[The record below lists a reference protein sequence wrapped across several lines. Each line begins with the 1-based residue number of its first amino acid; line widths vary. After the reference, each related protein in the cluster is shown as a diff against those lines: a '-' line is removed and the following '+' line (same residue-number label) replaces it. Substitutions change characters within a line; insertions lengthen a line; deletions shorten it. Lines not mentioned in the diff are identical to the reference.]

1 VNTRVAEDNSTPLHK
16 ACAGSKA
23 GHQASVKLLIE
34 GNADVHALNK
44 WRETPLL
51 TAANH
56 GQATSVKLLLD
67 AGADPCKCTD
77 TGWSP
82 LSIAAYKGHDEVV
95 RLLLEE
101 GAPTEEEDP
110 TLSALLQAATKGLPE
125 TVDLLLRNG
134 ADHTVTTKKGDTALS
149 ILVEQNLIDA
159 AVDMVTVY
167 NASIPRCSRDRKKVQ
182 RARLLINLRMK
193 QLERESKN
201 HSGSTDED
209 ESDDDGSHGS
219 HTSQN
224 LDDDGAEAKLKH
236 RKKRDDAADAASGM
250 TAEAIARAAEEAL
263 LQELELEAAKARK
276 DEAEANSKRAKKKK
290 KKEQHRQQ
298 RIKEEEDRR
307 QRELEEAE
315 ERERVLK
322 EKEDKKRKE
331 QEAKEQE
338 KREREI
344 KELMERQK
352 AMVAKKKERERR
364 ERVHTKQREKDG
376 STSSPTSSD
385 GSDKRV
391 KTPKPQASVASEVDK
406 SLEADKIPS
415 PRKNSSPASRKVAP
429 LPGNRRWET
438 KQKTSAISPG
448 ASVVSPQMQE
458 ASTLPSAAANRAKD
472 SAVPSTVLTPRP
484 QDVEATGPE
493 PHDGYP
499 SRNSPESVFSGTG
512 MSSVSSVASPSVEH
526 PAVSVFRREKV
537 FELVQRCSDSMNV
550 DSKVIKRA
558 LYRWIVRAAHD
569 TTPFVDPL
577 IPSWKDIN
585 KLVAYFQRQ
594 FIADQRRGLS
604 SSAVGPNMEV
614 LKEAGT
620 AVALLCQGLADEV
633 EQFRLRIEENVQPNW
648 TDASVETNCQEIIGR
663 DGLPVLSL
671 SWKSRYEVHV
681 PAPTFA
687 ALRERYRGVSN
698 RLMTTIFVAKIWYET
713 RDFVVANT
721 GLDIRLPKE
730 TQARLS
736 VEAGVTKEV
745 WGDPFSVHGRNG
757 FSGGFE
763 NLDCSFGGDPPFG
776 KYDLS
781 LSDSLVREGGSISVL
796 PPLDNVVASTYIRR
810 IVDLLE
816 SADRQGVPL
825 SAAIF
830 LPYECFPDLPNG
842 LGPGPDDLKH
852 IDPRLSEPRR
862 FALHVIEALPASQH
876 AYSPCG
882 SPGDMV
888 VSHHQTLF
896 LLLQNVGGK
905 ARFPV
910 SGASLRSILEP
921 MLVAPV
927 RRENPVV
934 TPMVFPS
941 DFGVRDTPRTPQ
953 SVFLSGMA
961 QVSPDP
967 QRVVHSDIRTMG
979 VPSMAKSFVPV
990 SFDNHRS
997 SRHGRLFD
1005 LVDDVEDDPLNDV
1018 DLVSGMLN
1026 NLDVGL
1032 FQNGNVAPDIDIEA
1046 ISLMGIGG
1054 PPSQPPLAGNI
1065 PRRRFG

>member
-1 VNTRVAEDNSTPLHK
+1 MNTRVAEDNSTPLHK

-219 HTSQN
+219 HSSQN
-224 LDDDGAEAKLKH
+224 LEEEGAEAKMKH
-236 RKKRDDAADAASGM
+236 RKKREGAAEAASGM

-263 LQELELEAAKARK
+263 LRELELEAAKAQK

-298 RIKEEEDRR
+298 KIKEEEDRR
-307 QRELEEAE
+307 LRELEEAE
-315 ERERVLK
+315 ERERILK
-322 EKEDKKRKE
+322 EKEEKKRKE
-331 QEAKEQE
+331 QEAMEQE
-338 KREREI
+338 RREREI

-352 AMVAKKKERERR
+352 ALVAKKKERERR
-364 ERVHTKQREKDG
+364 ERVHPKQREKEG

-385 GSDKRV
+385 GSEKRV
-391 KTPKPQASVASEVDK
+391 KTSRPQATNAFEVDK
-406 SLEADKIPS
+406 SSESEQISSSK
-415 PRKNSSPASRKVAP
+415 KNSSPASRKVAP

-438 KQKTSAISPG
+438 KQTSTAIPPST
-448 ASVVSPQMQE
+448 SVVSPQMQE
-458 ASTLPSAAANRAKD
+458 ASTLPSAVANRAKD

-484 QDVEATGPE
+484 QVGEPSGPE
-493 PHDGYP
+493 PQDGHA
-499 SRNSPESVFSGTG
+499 SRQSPESVYSGTG
-512 MSSVSSVASPSVEH
+512 MSSVSSVVSPSVEH

-537 FELVQRCSDSMNV
+537 FELVRRCSDSMNV
-550 DSKVIKRA
+550 DAKVIKRA

-604 SSAVGPNMEV
+604 SSVGSNMEV

-620 AVALLCQGLADEV
+620 SVALLCQGLADEV
-633 EQFRLRIEENVQPNW
+633 EQFRVRIEENIQSDW

-663 DGLPVLSL
+663 DGLPVVSL

-687 ALRERYRGVSN
+687 SLQERYRGVSS
-698 RLMTTIFVAKIWYET
+698 RLLTTIFVTRIWYET

-730 TQARLS
+730 TQARLAL
-736 VEAGVTKEV
+736 EGGVTKEI
-745 WGDPFSVHGRNG
+745 WADAFSVHGRNG

-763 NLDCSFGGDPPFG
+763 SLDSNFGGDPPFG
-776 KYDLS
+776 KCELS
-781 LSDSLVREGGSISVL
+781 LNDSLVREGGSISVL
-796 PPLDNVVASTYIRR
+796 PPLDNMVASMYIRR
-810 IVDLLE
+810 IVDSLE

-842 LGPGPDDLKH
+842 TGPGPDELKH
-852 IDPRLSEPRR
+852 IDPRLTEPRR

-876 AYSPCG
+876 AYSLCG
-882 SPGDMV
+882 SAGGMI

-896 LLLQNVGGK
+896 LLLQNVAGK
-905 ARFPV
+905 ATFPI
-910 SGASLRSILEP
+910 SGASLRNILEP
-921 MLVAPV
+921 MLVVSV

-934 TPMVFPS
+934 TPPLFPS
-941 DFGVRDTPRTPQ
+941 EFGARDTPRTPQ
-953 SVFLSGMA
+953 SVFLGGMA

-967 QRVVHSDIRTMG
+967 QRVAHSDVGAMG
-979 VPSMAKSFVPV
+979 VPSMAKPFAPV

-1032 FQNGNVAPDIDIEA
+1032 FQNGSVTPDIDIEA

-1054 PPSQPPLAGNI
+1054 PPSQPPLTGNI